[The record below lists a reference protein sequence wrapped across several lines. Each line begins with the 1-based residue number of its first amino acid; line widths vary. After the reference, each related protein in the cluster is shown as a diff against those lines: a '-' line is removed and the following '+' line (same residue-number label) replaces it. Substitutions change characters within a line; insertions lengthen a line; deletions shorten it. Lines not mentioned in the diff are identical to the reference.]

1 MPFVLAEAFDHSGLA
16 AETATLNRG
25 CIAQTMESYML
36 SRSVDFTLFALCAV
50 VTTAS
55 AVQAAEKAPDS
66 FKARFDTSKGSF
78 TVEVTRKWA
87 PLGADQF
94 YELVKKE
101 FYKDCRFFRVVP
113 GFMVQ
118 WGING
123 DPKVQ
128 ASWREK
134 KIEDDP
140 LVASNSRGFI
150 TYAMAGPDTRTSQ
163 LFINFKDNSFLDSK
177 GFPPFGRVI
186 EGMDVV
192 DSINAEY
199 GEQPSQGAIQSEG
212 NEYLK
217 ENFPNLDYIKSVKL
231 VK

>member
-1 MPFVLAEAFDHSGLA
+1 
-16 AETATLNRG
+16 
-25 CIAQTMESYML
+25 MESLMIFKTL
-36 SRSVDFTLFALCAV
+36 VFTLSALCAV
-50 VTTAS
+50 VVTAS
-55 AVQAAEKAPDS
+55 DVQAAEKGPDTY
-66 FKARFDTSKGSF
+66 KARFETSKGNF

-87 PLGADQF
+87 PLGADRF
-94 YELVKKE
+94 YELVQKD
-101 FYKDCRFFRVVP
+101 FYKECRFFRVVP

-134 KIEDDP
+134 KIDDDP
-140 LVASNSRGFI
+140 LVASNGRGFI
-150 TYAMAGPDTRTSQ
+150 TYAMAGPNTRTSQ
-163 LFINFKDNSFLDSK
+163 LFINFKDNSFLDNK

-199 GEQPSQGAIQSEG
+199 GEQPSQGAMQSEG
-212 NEYLK
+212 NAYLQ
-217 ENFPNLDYIKSVKL
+217 ENFPKLDYIKSVKL

>member
-1 MPFVLAEAFDHSGLA
+1 
-16 AETATLNRG
+16 
-25 CIAQTMESYML
+25 ML
-36 SRSVDFTLFALCAV
+36 FRKLVFTLCGLCAV
-50 VTTAS
+50 LVTAS
-55 AVQAAEKAPDS
+55 AGQAAEKSPES
-66 FKARFDTSKGSF
+66 YKAEFETSKGNF

-87 PLGADQF
+87 PNGADQF
-94 YELVKKE
+94 YELVKKD

-128 ASWREK
+128 AGWREK
-134 KIEDDP
+134 KIDDDP

-150 TYAMAGPDTRTSQ
+150 SYAMAGPNTRTSQ
-163 LFINFKDNSFLDSK
+163 LFINFKDNSFLDNQ

-186 EGMDVV
+186 KGMDVV
-192 DSINAEY
+192 DRINAEY
-199 GEQPSQGAIQSEG
+199 REQPNQGAIQAEG

-217 ENFPNLDYIKSVKL
+217 SNFPNLDYIKSVKL